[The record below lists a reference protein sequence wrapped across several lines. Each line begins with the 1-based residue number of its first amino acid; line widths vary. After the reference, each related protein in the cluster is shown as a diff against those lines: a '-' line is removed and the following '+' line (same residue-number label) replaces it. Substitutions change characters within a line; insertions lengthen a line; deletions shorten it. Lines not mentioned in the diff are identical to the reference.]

1 MSKQDGL
8 VFGGAG
14 LGAWLAATLFYAAF
28 GGGVLE
34 SAFWFY
40 AFNAFLAAALGT
52 FVFHV
57 TARLRR
63 VRRGRRML
71 PMLAFVT
78 PGLVGSALVIGQFQT
93 LMPSSDPVSL
103 GRYGAFLMVLF
114 VALAASAFERPPQK
128 A

>member
-8 VFGGAG
+8 IFGGAG

-40 AFNAFLAAALGT
+40 AINAFLAAAFGT
-52 FVFHV
+52 FVFHI
-57 TARLRR
+57 TARLRH
-63 VRRGRRML
+63 VRHGRRLL
-71 PMLAFVT
+71 PMLAFVA
-78 PGLVGSALVIGQFQT
+78 PGLLGGTLVIGQFHV
-93 LMPSSDPVSL
+93 LMPTADPVSI
-103 GRYGAFLMVLF
+103 GRYGAFLAVLF
-114 VALAASAFERPPQK
+114 TALAASAFERPPQK

>member
-40 AFNAFLAAALGT
+40 AINAFLAAAFGT

-57 TARLRR
+57 TARLRH
-63 VRRGRRML
+63 VRRGKRML
-71 PMLAFVT
+71 PMLAFIT
-78 PGLVGSALVIGQFQT
+78 PGLIGSALVIGQFQN
-93 LMPSSDPVSL
+93 LMPTADPVSV
-103 GRYGAFLMVLF
+103 GRYGAFLAVLF
-114 VALAASAFERPPQK
+114 TALAASAFERPPQK

>member
-14 LGAWLAATLFYAAF
+14 LSAWIAATLFYAAF

-40 AFNAFLAAALGT
+40 AINAFLAAALGT

-93 LMPSSDPVSL
+93 LMPASDPVSL

>member
-1 MSKQDGL
+1 MSKQDG
-8 VFGGAG
+8 VIFGGAG

-34 SAFWFY
+34 STFWFY
-40 AFNAFLAAALGT
+40 ALNAFLAAALGT

-57 TARLRR
+57 TARLRH
-63 VRRGRRML
+63 VRRGRRLL

-78 PGLVGSALVIGQFQT
+78 PGLVGSALVIGQFEA
-93 LMPSSDPVSL
+93 LMPSADPVSL
-103 GRYGAFLMVLF
+103 GRYGAFLAVLF
-114 VALAASAFERPPQK
+114 TALAVSAFERAPQK

>member
-8 VFGGAG
+8 IFAGAG

-40 AFNAFLAAALGT
+40 AINAFLAAAFGT
-52 FVFHV
+52 FVFHI
-57 TARLRR
+57 TARLRQI
-63 VRRGRRML
+63 RRGRRTL
-71 PMLAFVT
+71 PMLAFVA
-78 PGLVGSALVIGQFQT
+78 PGLVGSALVIGQFQA
-93 LMPSSDPVSL
+93 LMPTADPVSI
-103 GRYGAFLMVLF
+103 GRYGAFLAVLF